1 MKLLISLFLMVL
13 LITSPLLSVASE
25 ERDFSKYTGTHNE
38 ATTEKLT
45 DEIYNYLK
53 GINESKREANFT
65 NQRNMTID
73 IFELIDGYGCSKEL
87 FVLNRGIQIKL
98 REGKL
103 TFIAIQIFLMNATG
117 LIDTMM
123 LTYDIDRVKKGEP
136 MRKETDKIQ
145 AYK

>member
-1 MKLLISLFLMVL
+1 MKLLISLFLTVL
-13 LITSPLLSVASE
+13 MMTSPLLSVASE

-38 ATTEKLT
+38 VSTEKLT

-53 GINESKREANFT
+53 AITETEREANFI
-65 NQRNMTID
+65 NRRDMTID

-98 REGKL
+98 REEKL

-117 LIDTMM
+117 LIDTMV
-123 LTYDIDRVKKGEP
+123 LTYDIDEVKKGKP
-136 MRKETDKIQ
+136 MRKETNKIQ